1 MKDNSFDE
9 INKVLSTSS
18 NFTLRTTEEFNKC
31 INHILQLIKDSYFLY
46 KEGSYGTSTF
56 LSITIIEEIAK
67 VHIGLYIKKNIE
79 LKTKD
84 SLKNHVSKKKIAT
97 NYTILLGKR
106 LNEAIGVDRVK
117 NIMKLAN
124 EKRLMQ
130 IRGEALYCDMID
142 NNLQTPSDM
151 IDKKFARE
159 ILLFAI
165 ESFDDNLVGY
175 SEYAN
180 EISNITDKIFEEIAK
195 NLE

>member
-1 MKDNSFDE
+1 
-9 INKVLSTSS
+9 
-18 NFTLRTTEEFNKC
+18 
-31 INHILQLIKDSYFLY
+31 
-46 KEGSYGTSTF
+46 
-56 LSITIIEEIAK
+56 
-67 VHIGLYIKKNIE
+67 
-79 LKTKD
+79 
-84 SLKNHVSKKKIAT
+84 
-97 NYTILLGKR
+97 
-106 LNEAIGVDRVK
+106 
-117 NIMKLAN
+117 MKLAN

-180 EISNITDKIFEEIAK
+180 EISNITDKIFGEIAK